1 MTFQIHVHSFPNHL
15 HYRKE
20 EETVQNGFV
29 SNSHQYFPKCVGLA
43 KYCSALLA
51 KHGELS
57 SELVDAEGSLPTVR
71 LSQRIQK
78 TGRYRDKAKAVW
90 KSNHYKKVV
99 FITVINITVSQT
111 NFPQIQTYQ

>member
-71 LSQRIQK
+71 LSQRIQN
-78 TGRYRDKAKAVW
+78 TGRYRDKAKVVW
-90 KSNHYKKVV
+90 KSNHYKKLSVCL
-99 FITVINITVSQT
+99 I
-111 NFPQIQTYQ
+111 

>member
-29 SNSHQYFPKCVGLA
+29 SNSHQYFPKCAGLA

-57 SELVDAEGSLPTVR
+57 SELVDAERKPPNSEAVPKDTKHRKVQRQVKSSLE
-71 LSQRIQK
+71 I
-78 TGRYRDKAKAVW
+78 
-90 KSNHYKKVV
+90 
-99 FITVINITVSQT
+99 
-111 NFPQIQTYQ
+111 